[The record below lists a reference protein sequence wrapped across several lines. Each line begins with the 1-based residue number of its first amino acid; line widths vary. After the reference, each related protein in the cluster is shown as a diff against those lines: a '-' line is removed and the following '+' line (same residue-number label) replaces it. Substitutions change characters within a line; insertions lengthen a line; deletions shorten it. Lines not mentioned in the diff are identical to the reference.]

1 MCEITSIG
9 EMSAARTTIP
19 EFAPAA
25 PVGDLRS
32 ALTTSFTPR
41 FRDLFLAAVEEGV
54 VSLFFFLP
62 TAAIDCEGECSCD
75 GAMNL
80 F

>member
-19 EFAPAA
+19 ELALAAVA

-41 FRDLFLAAVEEGV
+41 FRDLFLAAIKEGLLAFSSVSLLQRQLIAKEGV
-54 VSLFFFLP
+54 
-62 TAAIDCEGECSCD
+62 A
-75 GAMNL
+75 
-80 F
+80 

>member
-19 EFAPAA
+19 AFAAAAAA

-41 FRDLFLAAVEEGV
+41 FKDLFFAAVE
-54 VSLFFFLP
+54 
-62 TAAIDCEGECSCD
+62 
-75 GAMNL
+75 
-80 F
+80 